1 MSAHTEEERYDAYV
15 GKVARGAG
23 ISSFGQGL
31 GRALAYVIQIMLARM
46 YGPGQLGLYALGV
59 TIVGFANILAQFGMH
74 NPLVRYVARFQAER
88 DSARV
93 RGTILL
99 TLRVSLFLSLA
110 LSVLMFLGAGFLA
123 GTVFGKPALE
133 IPLKVFAVSVPFLT
147 LMSMALWAT
156 QGFQTVKYYSLV
168 QLILQPLINLAL
180 IIGFYFV
187 GAQLLGAVAAYVV
200 SMAACSVL
208 ALYYLIRL
216 FPRLLDRN
224 MPPVYESRAVFGDS
238 SQVFV
243 AVTAE
248 YVNVWT
254 GVAVLGVLATSEDV
268 GIYNVAARTAMIS
281 SLVFMAFTQIFGP
294 IIANLYTTGRLRD
307 LEHLYGDVSRWI
319 FMGGLAIFWIMV
331 LLSTDILAVFGP
343 EFVAGWAVMVVVA
356 AGQLFSSSVG
366 ATNRVLLMTGHQR
379 MYMVAMVAAA
389 VTGLVASF
397 ALVPV
402 FGILGA
408 GISDAATTVLAN
420 VICLV
425 AIRKTLNLWPYGRHY
440 LKPFVAGLLAA
451 AATLGAKVLLPLPDG
466 LVSLLVFAPLFLVG
480 FALVLLGLGL
490 SSSDRQL
497 VKSIWIAVRGAR

>member
-1 MSAHTEEERYDAYV
+1 
-15 GKVARGAG
+15 
-23 ISSFGQGL
+23 
-31 GRALAYVIQIMLARM
+31 MLARM
-46 YGPGQLGLYALGV
+46 YGPAQLGLYALGV

-74 NPLVRYVARFQAER
+74 NPLVRYVARYQAER
-88 DSARV
+88 DPARV

-110 LSVLMFLGAGFLA
+110 LSILMFLGAGFLA
-123 GTVFGKPALE
+123 DTVFGKPALE
-133 IPLKVFAVSVPFLT
+133 IPLRAFSVSVPFLT

-156 QGFQTVKYYSLV
+156 QGFQTVKYYSLI

-180 IIGFYFV
+180 IIALYFV

-208 ALYYLIRL
+208 ALYYLLRL

-224 MPPVYESRAVFGDS
+224 TPPVYESRAVFSDS

-243 AVTAE
+243 AVSAE
-248 YVNVWT
+248 YINVWT

-268 GIYNVAARTAMIS
+268 GIYNAAARTAMIS
-281 SLVFMAFTQIFGP
+281 SLVFLAFTQIFGP

-307 LEHLYGDVSRWI
+307 LEFLYKDVSRWI
-319 FMGGLAIFWIMV
+319 FMGGLGVFWVTV
-331 LLSTDILAVFGP
+331 LLSRDILAVFGD
-343 EFVAGWAVMVVVA
+343 EFVAGWPVMVVVA
-356 AGQLFSSSVG
+356 GGQLFSSSVG

-379 MYMVAMVAAA
+379 MYMLAMVAAA
-389 VTGLVASF
+389 ITGLVASF

-408 GISDAATTVLAN
+408 GLSDAATTVLAN
-420 VICLV
+420 AISLV
-425 AIRKTLNLWPYGRHY
+425 AIRKTLNLWPYSRHY

-451 AATLGAKVLLPLPDG
+451 AATLVAQLLLPLPEG
-466 LVSLLVFAPLFLVG
+466 LVTLLVLAPLYMVS

-497 VKSIWIAVRGAR
+497 VKSIWLAVRGAG